1 LRVVTWLTCGFDLLK
16 LSFGFIE
23 LLKTLPVSILRLC
36 QLCVN
41 LLKLTVA
48 AGFELFLPGCQLGN
62 YLVVISAGLFVELL
76 VFQVSSEG
84 FLLLIN
90 QFCFVS
96 GQQILDMKLMGLF
109 HIFEACQCLGVG
121 KLQLL
126 VTNLQVFQ
134 ECGVVSVDVVTT
146 SVRSG

>member
-1 LRVVTWLTCGFDLLK
+1 
-16 LSFGFIE
+16 
-23 LLKTLPVSILRLC
+23 
-36 QLCVN
+36 
-41 LLKLTVA
+41 
-48 AGFELFLPGCQLGN
+48 
-62 YLVVISAGLFVELL
+62 
-76 VFQVSSEG
+76 
-84 FLLLIN
+84 
-90 QFCFVS
+90 
-96 GQQILDMKLMGLF
+96 MKLMGLF